1 MNEKEKAEIREML
14 QKMIKSMDQDIKNL
28 EEVSN

>member
-1 MNEKEKAEIREML
+1 MNEKEKVEIREML